1 MKKPQNRFI
10 EEIEKDSAGS
20 FAGSSENRSSGA
32 GVAGKN
38 DSSRKCGARGD
49 LLFTTSDEC
58 LEILPSRNADTEIF
72 EGTKA
77 EKARVYAEFYDS
89 EQKENYIEILQFTH
103 FSKFW
108 NFNPSKKKGPKKE
121 KISSIRVTIVL
132 HLVCGNTSKGSP

>member
-1 MKKPQNRFI
+1 MRNTAPKNFGLNSLNFREGN
-10 EEIEKDSAGS
+10 EESYVET
-20 FAGSSENRSSGA
+20 R
-32 GVAGKN
+32 
-38 DSSRKCGARGD
+38 
-49 LLFTTSDEC
+49 
-58 LEILPSRNADTEIF
+58 
-72 EGTKA
+72 A

-121 KISSIRVTIVL
+121 KISSIRVTVVL

>member
-1 MKKPQNRFI
+1 M
-10 EEIEKDSAGS
+10 
-20 FAGSSENRSSGA
+20 
-32 GVAGKN
+32 VAR
-38 DSSRKCGARGD
+38 RKWRRD

-58 LEILPSRNADTEIF
+58 LEILLSRDADTDNSK
-72 EGTKA
+72 GTKA

-108 NFNPSKKKGPKKE
+108 NLNPSKKKGPKKE
-121 KISSIRVTIVL
+121 KISSIRVSVVL